1 MSSNYTPIIKKKKK
15 SDRPKSND
23 GWPQNN
29 LSGLLKNV
37 TVMKD
42 KETLSNFPRQKEAK
56 KTYGNYMQCG
66 VLDEPRDQKKDTVG
80 ETGEL

>member
-1 MSSNYTPIIKKKKK
+1 M
-15 SDRPKSND
+15 
-23 GWPQNN
+23 
-29 LSGLLKNV
+29 KNV
-37 TVMKD
+37 TVMKE
-42 KETLSNFPRQKEAK
+42 KETLSNFPRHKEAK